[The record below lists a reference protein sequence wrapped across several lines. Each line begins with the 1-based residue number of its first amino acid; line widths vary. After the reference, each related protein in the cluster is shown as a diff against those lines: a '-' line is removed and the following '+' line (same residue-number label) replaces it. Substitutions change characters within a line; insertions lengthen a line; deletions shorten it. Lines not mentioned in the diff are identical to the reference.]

1 MRYLDED
8 EITAFVDQLDRRQD
22 GFIYYRDLQNALDK
36 AYQDLQ
42 HASKSPHGRTSTS
55 PERASEHEEQSTPEL
70 TGRNLP
76 WHETSLLCSLLGFSS
91 PSGGMVG
98 NSTGCGEARKQ
109 TSPTRIPRAEFVA
122 RVRAWGTP
130 SLRRLD
136 DEKKNKNNTSS
147 SACGGEAFRT
157 GVDIVGGGGGGG
169 SDQELHDPYQ
179 YLRSMSRWR
188 RVRSY
193 WAVHGPQVAFVA
205 FVVALQAAF
214 SLWIAIK
221 YATKYRHTELFNW
234 GTVVSKACAGA
245 LLPTLVFLILSMSR

>member
-22 GFIYYRDLQNALDK
+22 GFIYYRDLQNALDR

-42 HASKSPHGRTSTS
+42 HAQLPHVRTSTS
-55 PERASEHEEQSTPEL
+55 PEPSEHEEQSTPEL

-98 NSTGCGEARKQ
+98 NSTGWGEARKQ

-136 DEKKNKNNTSS
+136 DGKNNKNSTSS
-147 SACGGEAFRT
+147 SACGGEAFSA
-157 GVDIVGGGGGGG
+157 GADIVGGGGG
-169 SDQELHDPYQ
+169 SDQELQDPYQ

-188 RVRSY
+188 RVRSC
-193 WAVHGPQVAFVA
+193 WAVHGPQVVFVA
-205 FVVALQAAF
+205 LVVALQAAF
-214 SLWIAIK
+214 SLWIAIH

-245 LLPTLVFLILSMSR
+245 LLPTLVFLIMSMSR